1 MNHIDN
7 SKSQYQLY
15 GNTVHLTSNEI
26 PQNEK
31 TLLRTLI
38 SDMSRS
44 GKFEDA
50 MNLICD
56 TIEEMEKRIKE
67 LENK

>member
-1 MNHIDN
+1 
-7 SKSQYQLY
+7 
-15 GNTVHLTSNEI
+15 
-26 PQNEK
+26 
-31 TLLRTLI
+31 
-38 SDMSRS
+38 MSRS

>member
-7 SKSQYQLY
+7 NKAQYQMY
-15 GNTVHLTSNEI
+15 GNSVHLTPNEI

-38 SDMSRS
+38 SDMAKS
-44 GKFEDA
+44 GKIEDA
-50 MNLICD
+50 MSLICD